1 MCSLSIRLLSSP
13 PQAGDL
19 IVESLVSVT
28 NPRRRQHFKY
38 ALRQVGV
45 LDPVARRGEMRG
57 QTGQGGAG
65 GGEGRDWRNRGEGRG
80 WRNRGEGLEKGGMLP
95 NICIIRNCKCVCVIC
110 VCVCVCSCSYSTW

>member
-1 MCSLSIRLLSSP
+1 MLAVHPTPLLSSP

-28 NPRRRQHFKY
+28 NPRRRQHFKN
-38 ALRQVGV
+38 ALRQLGV

-65 GGEGRDWRNRGEGRG
+65 EGEGRG
-80 WRNRGEGLEKGGMLP
+80 WRNRGEGLEEGWDVTQYSNML
-95 NICIIRNCKCVCVIC
+95 IAA
-110 VCVCVCSCSYSTW
+110 

>member
-28 NPRRRQHFKY
+28 NPRRRQHFKN
-38 ALRQVGV
+38 ALRQLGV

-65 GGEGRDWRNRGEGRG
+65 GGEGRDWRNRGEGLEEGRAG
-80 WRNRGEGLEKGGMLP
+80 AGGIEGRDWRRVGCYPIYVASYVTVN
-95 NICIIRNCKCVCVIC
+95 VCV
-110 VCVCVCSCSYSTW
+110 